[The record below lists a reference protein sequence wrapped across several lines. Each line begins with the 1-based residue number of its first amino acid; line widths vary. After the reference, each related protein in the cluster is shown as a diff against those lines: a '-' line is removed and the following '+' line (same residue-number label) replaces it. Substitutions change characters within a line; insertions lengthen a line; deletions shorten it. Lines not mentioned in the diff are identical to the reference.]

1 MGLPEISPKRQ
12 RKAATGI
19 AVLALV
25 LVIANSILVLDNESR
40 QAEVNQRQQFIN
52 QSVQLA
58 RISQSLVT
66 ALAQTAVKNDDKDI
80 REMLAS
86 SGFTIQQAS
95 PAPQSITPPAEQASP
110 APAVATPTKPA
121 GK

>member
-1 MGLPEISPKRQ
+1 MALLELSQKRQ
-12 RKAATGI
+12 WQAATGI
-19 AVLALV
+19 AALALV
-25 LVIANSILVLDNESR
+25 LVVVNSILVLNNESH

-52 QSVQLA
+52 QSIQLS

-66 ALAQTAVKNDDKDI
+66 ALAQAAVRSDDKDI

-86 SGFTIQQAS
+86 SGFTIQQANPAQQTAAPPS
-95 PAPQSITPPAEQASP
+95 EPATPAPVPSS
-110 APAVATPTKPA
+110 KPA